1 MSLPLATAHSSSASS
16 SAPSVGTLPD
26 DASAP
31 PRLTFEP
38 ASRVA
43 THVRARLVWPCDAPT
58 MSGLVETF
66 AHFGLVVVSHDIR
79 AGDPTADDPH
89 DTHLLVLSARDA
101 LGWDAT
107 TGARVADAFGRL
119 GSSRVEVDDFLR
131 LIVAAGTTFD
141 QVVLIRALCRYAFQC
156 GLPVTQAATV
166 DMLAATPAFVREVI
180 ALFDARLRPHG
191 PDDPGHDRDTRIAD
205 AGSRIEASIAAAATL
220 DADRLFRTLRAV
232 VEATLRTNWFRA
244 GVPDTRALALKL
256 DPRLIGLPAAMTPH
270 REVFVHS
277 ATVEG
282 SHLRGGTIAR
292 GGLRHSERPGDF
304 RTEVLGLMRTQ
315 TVKNALIV
323 PVGAKGAFVV
333 RGGDTTPDSVR
344 ASYAE
349 FIGALLD
356 VTDNLDG
363 DIVIHPDDTVVTDG
377 PDPYLV
383 VAADKGTARFS
394 DLANEIA
401 LRRGYWLGDA
411 FASGGSAG
419 YDHKAMGITA
429 RGAWLAVR
437 RHLSEAGIDVATDE
451 FTVVGIGDMSGDVFG
466 NGMLSAPTIRLVAA
480 FDHRHVFLD
489 PAPDAQASFF
499 ERQRLFHMPV
509 SSWDDY
515 DRTLISTGGGV
526 WSRTAKSIPLSDP
539 VRALLGV
546 DDTAMAPD
554 DLIAAIL
561 RADVDLLYNGGVGT
575 YVKASTESHAQ
586 AQDTANDAVRVNATE
601 LRATAIGEGGNLGLT
616 QRARVEFALAGG
628 RVNGDF
634 IDNAAGVATS
644 DREVN
649 LKIALEGAIRDGMLD
664 EADRTAVL
672 SALTDDVAAAVLAD
686 CDRQTL
692 ALSLAEANSSF
703 LLGRHARLIENLEA
717 TTGID
722 RVTEVLPT
730 AGQLEARGRA
740 GHGLVRPEIAVL
752 LAMSKNLVRDELLAS
767 SVPDDPAFAEVLA
780 DHFPASVRELTGSGL
795 RRHRVA
801 REIVAV
807 TLANDLIDH
816 VGPGFVYRAE
826 ERFGSSTP
834 EIVRAYALASTL
846 TGVRERWTRIAAR
859 TDIGHDARLAQ
870 LAAVRSAVEQATG
883 WVLRQS
889 SPTDPDAGI
898 DVAAQV
904 RRLGTGVRE
913 ILAGDVDDELVAQAP
928 ALSDLAVRVG
938 VSAMRLAEAWH
949 RTGHDLGL
957 GAVAEALGSI
967 VTHDHW
973 EALSVAIVAD
983 DLADARLRL
992 AARVLED
999 AESSPVCDVVAAWFS
1014 VNATAVERTR
1024 DVLSR
1029 MLEGRMT
1036 GAAGGVAVAELTL
1049 LLRRAVTP
1057 AR

>member
-1 MSLPLATAHSSSASS
+1 MSLPLSTTRRS
-16 SAPSVGTLPD
+16 P
-26 DASAP
+26 AP
-31 PRLTFEP
+31 PACAALDIPPASPCLTFEP
-38 ASRVA
+38 ASRAA
-43 THVRARLVWPCDAPT
+43 THVRARLVWPHDAPT
-58 MSGLVETF
+58 MSALIATF
-66 AHFGLVVVSHDIR
+66 AHFGLIVVSHEVR
-79 AGDPTADDPH
+79 PGAPTCDVPH
-89 DTHLLVLSARDA
+89 DTHLLVLSASDA
-101 LGWDAT
+101 IAWDSAT
-107 TGARVADAFGRL
+107 GERVAEAFGRL
-119 GSSRVEVDDFLR
+119 GSARVEVDDFLR
-131 LIVAAGTTFD
+131 LVVAAGLTLHE
-141 QVVLIRALCRYAFQC
+141 VVLIRALCRYAFQC

-166 DMLAATPAFVREVI
+166 DMLAATPALVREVI
-180 ALFDARLRPHG
+180 DLFDARLRPEGVDHSG
-191 PDDPGHDRDTRIAD
+191 DDRDVRIAD
-205 AGSRIEASIAAAATL
+205 AQARLDATIAAAVTL
-220 DADRLFRTLRAV
+220 DADRLFRTLRAIV
-232 VEATLRTNWFRA
+232 RATLRTNWFRD

-256 DPRLIGLPAAMTPH
+256 DPRLVAGPPATAPF

-277 ATVEG
+277 AVVEG

-315 TVKNALIV
+315 TVENALIV

-333 RGGDTTPDSVR
+333 RGGDVTPDSVR
-344 ASYAE
+344 ASYVE

-356 VTDNLDG
+356 VTDNLQG
-363 DIVIHPDDTVVTDG
+363 DTVIHPDDTVVTDG

-401 LRRGYWLGDA
+401 VRREYWLGDA

-429 RGAWLAVR
+429 RGTWLAVR
-437 RHLSEAGIDVATDE
+437 RHLSEAGIEVATDE

-466 NGMLSAPTIRLVAA
+466 NGMLSAATIRLVAA

-489 PAPDAQASFF
+489 PSPDAQASFL
-499 ERQRLFHMPV
+499 ERQRLFHMPA

-526 WSRTAKSIPLSDP
+526 WSRTAKSIPLSDA

-649 LKIALEGAIRDGMLD
+649 LKIALEVAIGDGMLA
-664 EADRTAVL
+664 EADRAAVL
-672 SALTDDVAAAVLAD
+672 SALTDDVAEAVLAD

-692 ALSLAEANSSF
+692 ALTLAEANSSF

-722 RVTEVLPT
+722 RVAEVLPT

-767 SVPDDPAFAEVLA
+767 SVPDDPAFAEVLG
-780 DHFPASVRELTGSGL
+780 DHFPASVRELAGSGL
-795 RRHRVA
+795 HRHRVA
-801 REIVAV
+801 AEIVAV
-807 TLANDLIDH
+807 TVANDLIDH

-826 ERFGSSTP
+826 ERFGASTP

-846 TGVRERWTRIAAR
+846 IGVRDEWERIATR
-859 TDIGHDARLAQ
+859 TDIGHDVRLAE
-870 LAAVRSAVEQATG
+870 LATVRSAVEQATG
-883 WVLRQS
+883 WVLRQDWS
-889 SPTDPDAGI
+889 AGTGGGL
-898 DVAAQV
+898 DVAGQID
-904 RRLGTGVRE
+904 RLAPGVRE
-913 ILAGDVDDELVAQAP
+913 ILAADIDDELLAHAP

-938 VSAMRLAEAWH
+938 VDAARLAEAWH
-949 RTGHDLGL
+949 RVGHDLHL
-957 GAVAEALGSI
+957 GAIAASLGSI

-973 EALSVAIVAD
+973 EALSVAIIAD
-983 DLADARLRL
+983 DLADVHLLL
-992 AARVLED
+992 AARALAD
-999 AESSPVCDVVAAWFS
+999 ADDMRVSDAVATWSS
-1014 VNATAVERTR
+1014 VNATAVARTR
-1024 DVLSR
+1024 DTLAR
-1029 MLEGRMT
+1029 MLDGRMT
-1036 GAAGGVAVAELTL
+1036 GAAGGVAVAEVAL